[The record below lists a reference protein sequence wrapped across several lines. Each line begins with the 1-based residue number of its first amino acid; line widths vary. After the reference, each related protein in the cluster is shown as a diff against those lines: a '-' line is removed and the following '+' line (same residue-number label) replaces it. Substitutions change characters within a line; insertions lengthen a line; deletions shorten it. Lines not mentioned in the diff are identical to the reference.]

1 MKVVGL
7 TGGIGSGKSTIA
19 KMFENLGVAV
29 YIADIEAKKLMNEDP
44 TVKKEII
51 DLFGEEAYQN
61 NTLNRPFIANIVFN
75 DSTQLE
81 KLNAIVHPAVADHFH
96 KWKDRQ
102 KGNYVIKEAAILFE
116 NGGYK
121 QCDHT
126 ILVVA
131 PLDLRI
137 SRVLNRDQST
147 RDEVLSR
154 IKNQWDDDQ
163 KIPLADFVIQNID
176 LQDTEQQVNEI
187 HQKISR

>member
-19 KMFENLGVAV
+19 KMFEDLGVAV
-29 YIADIEAKKLMNEDP
+29 YIADIEAKKLMSEDP
-44 TVKKEII
+44 AVKKEIT
-51 DLFGEEAYQN
+51 DLFGEEAYWN

-102 KGNYVIKEAAILFE
+102 NGNYVIKEAAILFE

-131 PLDLRI
+131 PLELRI